1 MATVMSTGQITIV
14 DLTDQRT
21 SSFYLQANQSKIQV
35 YDVNKKTYSPDYTT
49 TQGSI
54 TVTPSFFFGNEDYTS
69 KIEQGDISYYIGTS
83 TTPATK
89 ISASAS
95 SSEDYYQQGNKLIIA
110 QNIGQGKISGDIL
123 KIRAVITAESIVD
136 EKTGLGNSSNLEA
149 TIEFA
154 RIDTGA
160 DGAAGSAGVSVTNV
174 QQQYIITKSSTVV
187 PDKTDSKWS
196 TTHGAWTEGS
206 YLWIRTAITYSNNTT
221 EYTDP
226 YCDSSWKA
234 AADGVSKLN
243 ERINGIDT
251 LIEALQ
257 NEVDSVI
264 ETWYLPGNPTA
275 QGFKNPWD
283 DDDAYHIGDLYYD
296 TDSGYSYRFLEK
308 TAASIDPPKPATYE
322 WTQLSDNEFSAALEQ
337 IKTLQTT
344 VDGKVSIYY
353 GEAPASANVD
363 DLWVDSEGNFYQY
376 IKKPDGTYEWS
387 LASYSVSKV
396 ETEYA
401 KHDSN
406 TVAPT
411 TGWSTTSPVWEAN
424 KYIWQRSV
432 TYFKNNVANPVY
444 SDPVCISAAAARGI
458 IVSGEQVFK
467 STDGGASFAPSSI
480 TLTAN
485 PIGGVTIGG
494 WYYKSGASWTS
505 FNSTAATLSI
515 QPNHAAFGSG
525 STATIKVQ
533 AKEDS
538 DYYDVISLYKVIDGQ
553 DTHSVFLTNENITFA
568 ANAAGQVAAKEATCK
583 VVAYTGVTKVTPTIG
598 TITGAPTGM
607 TVTPGTVSS
616 NEIPLTITVSANSTL
631 GSSGEVSGAIYVPI
645 TSPVSTTLVINW
657 SKVNTGATGA
667 AGADAIFAI
676 VESTSKIVFSD
687 TDSANITLNAHLYV
701 GGQKTTKDV
710 TYSWTSIPA
719 GKTSTSSAL
728 TVSRSEV
735 TNVRTFICTISYGG
749 KEYVDRITISDK
761 TDPVYCVIESSKG
774 DKFTNGNVTTT
785 LTCRVFDGTG
795 EVDTAGTKYIYTW
808 EKYDSEGTL
817 DSSWDK
823 KGKSVDVGAS
833 DVSAKAI
840 FSCTITTK

>member
-54 TVTPSFFFGNEDYTS
+54 TITPSFFFGNEDYTS

-243 ERINGIDT
+243 ERIDGVDK
-251 LIEALQ
+251 LIESLQ
-257 NEVDSVI
+257 SEVDGAI
-264 ETWYLPGNPTA
+264 ETWYMEGDPSKLA
-275 QGFKNPWD
+275 QRPWYD
-283 DDDAYHIGDLYYD
+283 SSAETQDTDAEHEGDLYFD
-296 TDSGYSYRFLEK
+296 IETGKSYRFLNK
-308 TAASIDPPKPATYE
+308 NGTYVWQIITDTE
-322 WTQLSDNEFSAALEQ
+322 LSQALSDISNLR
-337 IKTLQTT
+337 TD
-344 VDGKVSIYY
+344 VDSKVTIYY
-353 GEAPASANVD
+353 GEQPTEANVD
-363 DLWVDSEGNFYQY
+363 DMWVDEQGNFYQY

-401 KHDSN
+401 KSDSN
-406 TVAPT
+406 TTAPT

-432 TYFKNNVANPVY
+432 TYFKNNVVNPVY

-467 STDGGASFAPSSI
+467 STDGGSSFAPSSI

-494 WYYKSGASWTS
+494 WYYKNGTSWAS
-505 FNSTAATLSI
+505 FNSTSATLSI
-515 QPNHAAFGSG
+515 QPSHAAFGSG

-607 TVTPGTVSS
+607 TVTPGAASS
-616 NEIPLTITVSANSTL
+616 NEIPLKIAVSANSTL
-631 GSSGEVSGAIYVPI
+631 GSSGEASGAIYVPI

-735 TNVRTFICTISYGG
+735 TNIRTFICTISYGG

-785 LTCRVFDGTG
+785 LTCRVFDGAG
-795 EVDTAGTKYIYTW
+795 EVDTAGTKYTYTW

>member
-54 TVTPSFFFGNEDYTS
+54 TITPSFFFGNEDYTS

-110 QNIGQGKISGDIL
+110 QNIGQGKLSGDIL

-160 DGAAGSAGVSVTNV
+160 DGAAGSAGISVTNV
-174 QQQYIITKSSTVV
+174 QQQYIITTSSTTV
-187 PDKTDSKWS
+187 PDKTDSRWS

-243 ERINGIDT
+243 ERIDGVDS
-251 LIEALQ
+251 LIAALQ

-275 QGFKNPWD
+275 QGFKNPWE
-283 DDDAYHIGDLYYD
+283 DADEYHIGDLYYD
-296 TDSGYSYRFLEK
+296 IDSGYSYRFLQK
-308 TAASIDPPKPATYE
+308 TTDPVTYE
-322 WTQLSDNEFSAALEQ
+322 WTRLSDNEFSAALEQ

-376 IKKPDGTYEWS
+376 IKKSDGTYEWS

-401 KHDSN
+401 KHSSN
-406 TVAPT
+406 AVAPT

-432 TYFKNNVANPVY
+432 TYFKNDVANPVY
-444 SDPVCISAAAARGI
+444 SNPVCISAAAARGI

-467 STDGGASFAPSSI
+467 STNGGASFAPSDI

-485 PIGGVTIGG
+485 PIGGLAIGG
-494 WYYKSGASWTS
+494 WYYKNGTSWAS
-505 FNSTAATLSI
+505 FNSTSATLLI
-515 QPNHAAFGSG
+515 KPDHAAFGSG

-538 DYYDVISLYKVIDGQ
+538 DYYDIISLYKVVDGQ

-568 ANAAGQVAAKEATCK
+568 ANASGQVAAKTATCK

-667 AGADAIFAI
+667 AGADAIFAV

-687 TDSANITLNAHLYV
+687 TQPEDITLNAHLYK
-701 GGQKTTKDV
+701 GGQKHTNGVSYAWSAIPAFPSGTAPKSSVLTVKRADV
-710 TYSWTSIPA
+710 TNI
-719 GKTSTSSAL
+719 
-728 TVSRSEV
+728 
-735 TNVRTFICTISYGG
+735 RTFICTISYGG

-785 LTCRVFDGTG
+785 LTCRVFDGAG
-795 EVDTAGTKYIYTW
+795 EVDTAGTKYTYTW